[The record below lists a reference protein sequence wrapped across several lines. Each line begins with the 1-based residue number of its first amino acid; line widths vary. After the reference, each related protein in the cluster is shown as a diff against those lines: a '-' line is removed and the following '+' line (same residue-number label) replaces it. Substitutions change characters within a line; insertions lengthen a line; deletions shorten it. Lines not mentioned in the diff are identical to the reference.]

1 MTGGRLEGK
10 AVLVTGAASGIG
22 RMTALKMAAEGAD
35 LALGDRDLAGAQAT
49 ADEIA
54 AAGGKAWAFRFE
66 AADGASCRALVDR
79 AVAALG
85 RLDVLANIAGILQRG
100 PFAEMTEQTWDATF
114 AVNVTAHFHLI
125 QQALPHLTA
134 TRGNIVNMASSSAMR
149 GVPQSS
155 AYSATKHAVVGLTK
169 SLAGEFRDRHVRVN
183 AISPGPIATPL
194 IMAIKPPPGSPQA
207 NIAWGETEDV
217 AAAVVYLAS
226 DEAKFVNGAILTVDG
241 GQTAVGQ

>member
-1 MTGGRLEGK
+1 MVDQRLRGK

-22 RMTALKMAAEGAD
+22 RMTALRMAAEGAE
-35 LALGDRDLAGAQAT
+35 LALGDRDLEGAQAT

-54 AAGGKAWAFRFE
+54 TAGGRATAFHFD
-66 AADGASCRALVDR
+66 AADGASCRRLVDQ

-85 RLDVLANIAGILQRG
+85 KLDVLANIAGILQRG
-100 PFAEMTEQTWDATF
+100 PFAEMTSETWDATF
-114 AVNVTAHFHLI
+114 AVNITAHFHLI

-169 SLAGEFRDRHVRVN
+169 SLAGEFRDRHIRVN

-207 NIAWGETEDV
+207 SIAWGETEDV
-217 AAAVVYLAS
+217 AAAVIYLAS
-226 DEAKFVNGAILTVDG
+226 DEAKFVNGAVLTVDG

>member
-1 MTGGRLEGK
+1 MANGRLKGK

-22 RMTALKMAAEGAD
+22 RMTALRMAAEGAD
-35 LALGDRDLAGAQAT
+35 LALGDRNLEGAQAT
-49 ADEIA
+49 ADEII
-54 AAGGKAWAFRFE
+54 AAGGKATAFQFE
-66 AADGASCRALVDR
+66 AADGTSCRSLVDR

-100 PFAEMTEQTWDATF
+100 PLAEMTAETWDATF
-114 AVNVTAHFHLI
+114 AVNITAHFHLI
-125 QQALPHLTA
+125 QQALPHLAA

-155 AYSATKHAVVGLTK
+155 AYSASKHAVVGLTK
-169 SLAGEFRDRHVRVN
+169 SLAGEFKPLHIRVN
-183 AISPGPIATPL
+183 AISPGPIETPL
-194 IMAIKPPPGSPQA
+194 IQAIRPPPGSPQA
-207 NIAWGETEDV
+207 AIVWGETEDV